1 MRQVRLVPRAEETW
15 AKDSI
20 LVISHKSVIGCSECS
35 QEEDNGA
42 FSRFWSYVR
51 WRFPNKEEA
60 GRPAQRMECGRRCG
74 LMVVGRDVG
83 AGASWVQL
91 PAETLT
97 QGEAEPSLLA

>member
-1 MRQVRLVPRAEETW
+1 MRQVRPVPRAKEMW

-35 QEEDNGA
+35 QVENNGA
-42 FSRFWSYVR
+42 FRRFWSYVR

-60 GRPAQRMECGRRCG
+60 ARPAKRTERRRRCG
-74 LMVVGRDVG
+74 LVVLGRDVG